1 MKRFKTTLSNL
12 RFLNSSFAIRVTP
25 TRSPQFTHN
34 HQVSHFSP
42 YTSPPFFAP
51 FPFHDLRFPTTQQ
64 KHYFSS
70 KPNSVVELVLT
81 NAWSQGFEHELEKCY
96 PSLTH
101 ETVVYILKH
110 LENDPLKAS
119 CFFNW
124 VCKKEWFLASSSLC
138 NLVLRILANKVT
150 IDQFWVTLTMM
161 KKKGFYLDRVTHTT
175 VLEGF
180 RREKM
185 NRDFA
190 CLKTFFKQML
200 KENARQSV
208 FTKVVGIISGSEWG
222 DEVMNE
228 LAGLKIK
235 YSDSFVIR
243 VLKELRGCPLKAYK
257 FFHWVGKQSG
267 YQQNSVTYN
276 AVARVLARPGSV
288 DEFWSVLEEMKSV
301 NHGLDID
308 TYMNIKKQFVKNQ
321 MMEDAVK
328 LYEVMMNGPY
338 EPSARDCCVILNA
351 TATSDSPNSELAFRV
366 AEKYESAGHTLTKEI
381 YDGIHRCLTSAG
393 KFDEAENIVKTMR
406 NAGYEPDNTTYS
418 QMIFGLC
425 KMKRVE
431 EACKVLE
438 EMESSG
444 CIPDNKTWSILIQ
457 GHCAANEVE
466 KALLCLVTMAEKGCD
481 ADADAIGVLVDSFL
495 SQEKIDNAYKFL
507 VEMVRNHSTFPRQ
520 RTYERLIENL
530 LGIRKIEDAIDLLCL
545 MRKHNYSPFIK
556 PIVQYVSKYGTMED
570 AEKFLKAWRK
580 KSPQSHSAYLHVFES
595 FVGEGRL
602 TEAKDLLSKCPSR
615 IRKRKQVSE
624 FFASAENQIAAAA
637 TASAN

>member
-1 MKRFKTTLSNL
+1 MKRLKATLTNL
-12 RFLNSSFAIRVTP
+12 RFLNSSFPLRVTA
-25 TRSPQFTHN
+25 TRSPQLTHN
-34 HQVSHFSP
+34 HHQVSHFSP
-42 YTSPPFFAP
+42 YNSPPLFAP

-64 KHYFSS
+64 KRNFSS
-70 KPNSVVELVLT
+70 KPNSIVDLVLT

-110 LENDPLKAS
+110 LGNDPQKAS
-119 CFFNW
+119 SFFNW
-124 VCKKEWFLASSSLC
+124 FCKKEWFLASSSLC

-161 KKKGFYLDRVTHTT
+161 KKKGFYLDRMTYTT
-175 VLEGF
+175 ILEGF

-190 CLKTFFKQML
+190 CLKTFFKRML
-200 KENARQSV
+200 RENARQSV
-208 FTKVVGIISGSEWG
+208 FTKVVGVISGSEWG

-228 LAGLKIK
+228 LAELKIK
-235 YSDSFVIR
+235 YSVSFVIR
-243 VLKELRGCPLKAYK
+243 VLKELRICPLKAYK

-276 AVARVLARPGSV
+276 AVARVLARPASV
-288 DEFWSVLEEMKSV
+288 DKFWSVLEEMKSV
-301 NHGLDID
+301 NHELDID
-308 TYMNIKKQFVKNQ
+308 TYMNIEMQFVKNL

-338 EPSARDCCVILNA
+338 EPSARDCCVLLNA
-351 TATSDSPNSELAFRV
+351 IATSDLPNSELVFRV
-366 AEKYESAGHTLTKEI
+366 SKKYESAGHTLTKEI
-381 YDGIHRCLTSAG
+381 YDGIHKCLTSAG
-393 KFDEAENIVKTMR
+393 KFDEAENIVKAMR

-418 QMIFGLC
+418 QVVFGLC
-425 KMKRVE
+425 KMKRFE
-431 EACKVLE
+431 EAGKLLE

-457 GHCAANEVE
+457 GLCAANEVE
-466 KALLCLVTMAEKGCD
+466 KALLCLATMAEKGCD
-481 ADADAIGVLVDSFL
+481 ADTDAIGVLVNSFL

-507 VEMVRNHSTFPRQ
+507 VEMVRNHNASPRQ
-520 RTYERLIENL
+520 CTYERLIENL
-530 LGIRKIEDAIDLLCL
+530 LGIGKIEDAIDLLCL
-545 MRKHNYSPFIK
+545 MRKHNYSPVIK
-556 PIVQYVSKYGTMED
+556 PIVQYLSKSGTVED

-580 KSPQSHSAYLHVFES
+580 KNPLSHSAYLHVFES

-602 TEAKDLLSKCPSR
+602 PEAKDLLCKCPSH

-624 FFASAENQIAAAA
+624 FFALVENQIAA
-637 TASAN
+637 SAN